1 MAPNQWRRT
10 VVPEVKVDISSA
22 LDDIFAPFNR
32 SDVPGVVAGITQHGK
47 LLYRRGFG
55 LASLEHAVA
64 NTPGTRMRIASI
76 SKHFTALLALLLV
89 EDGKLDLDAPIRSV
103 IPELVGPGGDPT
115 VRQLLLHRGGSR
127 CFIDIG
133 FLCRGLAVP
142 PVGTGLATQ
151 VRQKG
156 RNFAPGDT
164 MLYNNGGY
172 HLISIAIER
181 VGGASFEAQLK
192 QRLFDP
198 LGMLDTESVPSD
210 YSITPGIATM
220 HVPAPGGGWRRGL
233 FPSEENR
240 GAGAIV
246 STVDDMLRWTE
257 HLRTQDR
264 FGSPATWTALTGLV
278 PFPDGTIGGYAMGL
292 AVESYR
298 GVRIVH
304 HSGGVVGGSSQ
315 MLTAPD
321 HGLDIVIMANGA
333 PACNP
338 VKLAE
343 QALELILADHL
354 GERAPTIA
362 AADYKDLLGNWWS
375 ADTGMVYGLVD
386 EEDVLKLSLCG
397 AAQGVPLRKAPDG
410 RVSLSAAGMGEI
422 ELGLDDGVRSGEL
435 TIRFAGQA
443 AVYRKVSKDTAD
455 ADAFIE
461 AVTGEYY
468 SADADCTAVITR
480 DGERIVLRCGD
491 AYGQVESELVCLGET
506 LACVGS
512 SATGWTAAF
521 SFSKQGGRVKGFQAN
536 LPRTRNLSFERK
548 QTG

>member
-1 MAPNQWRRT
+1 M
-10 VVPEVKVDISSA
+10 VVPELNADVSKA

-89 EDGKLDLDAPIRSV
+89 EEGKLDLDAPIRSV
-103 IPELVGPGGDPT
+103 IPELIGPGGDPT

-156 RNFAPGDT
+156 RNFAPGE
-164 MLYNNGGY
+164 MMIYNNGGY

-233 FPSEENR
+233 FLSEENR

-246 STVDDMLRWTE
+246 STIDDMLRWTE

-264 FGSPATWTALTGLV
+264 FGSPATWAALTGLV
-278 PFPDGTIGGYAMGL
+278 PFPDGTVGGYALGL
-292 AVESYR
+292 MVQSYR
-298 GVRIVH
+298 GVRVVH

-321 HGLDIVIMANGA
+321 HGVDIVIMAYGA

-343 QALELILADHL
+343 QALDLILADHL
-354 GERAPTIA
+354 GERVPTIA

-375 ADTGMVYGLVD
+375 AETGMIYGLVD
-386 EEDVLKLSLCG
+386 EEGVLKLSLCSSPKG
-397 AAQGVPLRKAPDG
+397 FPLEKELNGKLVARG
-410 RVSLSAAGMGEI
+410 ISAGMGDVEI
-422 ELGLDDGVRSGEL
+422 GLDDAARGDGL
-435 TIRFAGQA
+435 TIRFGGQA
-443 AVYRKVSKDTAD
+443 AVYRKVSGDTAD
-455 ADAFIE
+455 AEAFIE
-461 AVTGEYY
+461 AVAGEYY

-480 DGERIVLRCGD
+480 DGERIVLRRGD
-491 AYGQVESELVCLGET
+491 TYGQIESELTCLGET
-506 LACVGS
+506 LACLVPDS
-512 SATGWTAAF
+512 TGWSAAL
-521 SFSKQGGRVKGFQAN
+521 SFAKQGGRMSGFQFN
-536 LPRTRNLSFERK
+536 SGRTRNLSFERK
-548 QTG
+548 RTG

>member
-1 MAPNQWRRT
+1 M
-10 VVPEVKVDISSA
+10 VVPELNVDVSSA
-22 LDDIFAPFNR
+22 LDGIFAPFNR
-32 SDVPGVVAGITQHGK
+32 SDVPGLVVGIAQHGK

-55 LASLEHAVA
+55 LASLEHGVA

-89 EDGKLDLDAPIRSV
+89 EDGKLDLDAPIRSY
-103 IPELVGPGGDPT
+103 IPELTGPGGDPT

-133 FLCRGLAVP
+133 ILSRGLAVP
-142 PVGTGLATQ
+142 PAGTGLATQ
-151 VRQKG
+151 VRQTG
-156 RNFAPGDT
+156 RNFAPGDS

-172 HLISIAIER
+172 HLVSIAIER

-198 LGMLDTESVPSD
+198 LEMRDTESIPSD

-220 HVPAPGGGWRRGL
+220 HTPVPGGGWRRGL

-240 GAGAIV
+240 GAGGIV
-246 STVDDMLRWTE
+246 STIDDMLRWTD

-278 PFPDGTIGGYAMGL
+278 PFPDGTIGGYALGL

-298 GVRIVH
+298 GVRLVH
-304 HSGGVVGGSSQ
+304 HSGGVIGGTSQ

-333 PACNP
+333 PACSP

-354 GERAPTIA
+354 GERTPTIA
-362 AADYKDLLGNWWS
+362 AADYKDLLGDWWS
-375 ADTGMVYGLVD
+375 ADTGMVYSLIG

-397 AAQGVPLRKAPDG
+397 ASQGAPLKKAPDG
-410 RVSLSAAGMGEI
+410 RVILSAASMGTI
-422 ELGLDDGVRSGEL
+422 ELGLDDAARSHEL
-435 TIRFAGQA
+435 TIRFAGQS
-443 AVYRKVSKDTAD
+443 AVYRKVSRETAD
-455 ADAFIE
+455 VEAFVE
-461 AVTGEYY
+461 AATGQYY
-468 SADADCTAVITR
+468 SADADCTAVIAR
-480 DGERIVLRCGD
+480 EGERIVLRCGD
-491 AYGQVESELVCLGET
+491 AYGQAECELVCLGEKVAC
-506 LACVGS
+506 LAPAV
-512 SATGWTAAF
+512 TGWTAAL
-521 SFSKQGGRVKGFQAN
+521 SFSKQGGRMTGFQIN
-536 LPRTRNLSFERK
+536 LPRTRYLSFERK
-548 QTG
+548 QIR